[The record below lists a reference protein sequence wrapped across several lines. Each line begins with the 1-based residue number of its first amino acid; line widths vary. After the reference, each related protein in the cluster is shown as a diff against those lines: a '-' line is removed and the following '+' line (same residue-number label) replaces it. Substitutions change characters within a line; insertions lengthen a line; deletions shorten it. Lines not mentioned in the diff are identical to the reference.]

1 MHNSVHFSKPILN
14 HNFPNLFCE
23 LGHRFSE
30 GDFGLVKRKVPS
42 RFDLFEML
50 NTRSFL
56 RELLFVSGYNFIFF
70 FLACDVLHPQVE
82 IGDAE
87 VLLP

>member
-1 MHNSVHFSKPILN
+1 
-14 HNFPNLFCE
+14 
-23 LGHRFSE
+23 
-30 GDFGLVKRKVPS
+30 
-42 RFDLFEML
+42 ML

-87 VLLP
+87 VLLPWYGLFANKNFIFDRFLFQESLDLSIFL